1 MDRDLG
7 LGGKRRRSESTPIED
22 LRRHAE
28 AEAAWAPPV
37 RSTPFVES
45 RVPRLPPPEHGLLMW
60 DGPNLNIPIEGVRRH
75 AWVPPPEYVR
85 STPFIQSP
93 WVHAP
98 RLPREPGPMM
108 WDGPARQDP
117 PSWPHLLP
125 DAPDDDEDEEDEDDE
140 DDPLTANELS
150 EALWAQTHPNLY
162 ESMHNGYPVHENF
175 TTQRMRQANWDP
187 FVEVYQHSDDILD
200 RPRGIGP
207 KGYRGGNIFS
217 DAIRSVQNTAQT
229 AVDTIKAPVDRV
241 INTMSGPRVNWS
253 PPAQKTLDANRD
265 RVITGLTIDR
275 KKVDDNLN
283 TALNVVSGNQ
293 WNTARSANNLNDVY
307 HVSLRVFLQ
316 GPLIL
321 RVEKL
326 AVVTLTELNTNNQT
340 ANVDSSQAVPS
351 PCHCTF
357 GVFMDNARKAAGD
370 DKFFLYDAFDNNCQD
385 FVLNLL
391 QSNNCLDA
399 ASQTF
404 LKQDFSKVVAAQPGY
419 LQGVAHTLTDLG
431 GMGDRFLNGGRCT
444 IDLFRHIPPKTR
456 FSGGA
461 VTTAP
466 PHPTAVHPH
475 APVPASAPAV
485 GAPPQ
490 MQPDEPDDPKAQQI
504 DAVKNGLQ
512 GAIESGTSALE
523 MPSNIVSAVD
533 GLDTAL
539 NAGAANSWVAPVAN
553 YVGDAIAPVLDT
565 AAPILEGISAASEA
579 IAPVLDVLG
588 PVGQAAGAALLL
600 GLDMYN
606 ALTDRKRQDYERSIK
621 TASGDLD
628 KAFFIYEAENQ
639 KSGMDS
645 DTRFAVKQYLRD
657 HNVKPTRVVA
667 HKMPSESGIQS
678 TWDNISG
685 FMTGNP
691 EKHNDRVYN
700 EETSINAGVPMSV
713 LHYNSKHGIDPT
725 QKEAPWKPAMYNQ
738 MSFVLPNIGVKSMN
752 VDHRPKSNA
761 GYDAMIARTNAKMQK
776 TPAFSLKQTPSA
788 APPAAA
794 PPAAAPPAAAP
805 SLPSAPPAAVSGR
818 FTGNVNGGDFGKGF
832 RASDVSL
839 GAKKTDAA
847 VAKALSG
854 DEVQKAAG
862 GGIKV
867 LRYPDLREFKTWD
880 EFMDCPAKAAAV
892 LFLVESETSGHWI
905 AVFDAPDG
913 PHVFDPIGIA
923 LDAERS
929 RISHSERKQLD
940 ENEPQLARLLKTTRG
955 PAHVSRVDYQKDTG
969 GVNTCGRWVALRI
982 RHKHLSDT
990 DFADQV
996 HQAVSASGLTPD
1008 AWVATEGAL
1017 RGGHIHAP
1025 PPIKDDDGGVL
1036 LGVGSYGATFA
1047 APPLYIYGKHRL
1059 PKEKMATK
1067 QTTWDEG
1074 ERELRMGKLV
1084 EKVDPEFTFTAPALS
1099 IHNLDPYDPELEKYK
1114 DDNPHFETRWE
1125 DDFDNATSAVLVS
1138 PFVRGSR
1145 KGGWDVFKAMNKEGK
1160 KERLGASVSLMSDVL
1175 HKLNK
1180 AGIVHCDLHYNNIIW
1195 DADAR
1200 KYKIIDFGISGD
1212 DDPKPYN
1219 QAATDDIVRLITD
1232 TNEDIKFGLNEH
1244 LDIDTPALHQWS
1256 TEADEFLRDHI
1267 DNTHATQRRAAKLAN
1282 KLHRLID
1289 PAQPT
1294 LKFGPEDYNE
1304 DSDISDTD
1312 WDEEFESREKE
1323 RGEAYGDE
1331 DEEEEAETHA
1341 GDKRRRES
1349 PDVEGGHIHAPPPI
1363 KDDDGGVLLG
1373 VGAFGA
1379 TFAHPPLR
1387 VPPQR
1392 IPHDRLATKAT
1403 SRSEA
1408 DKEREFGSILEHVD
1422 PESRFTVPVF
1432 NVHDLDREDPQFVEF
1447 KRDHQDEHGDADAVA
1462 VSKFIKGTP
1471 RLETHKFYHL
1481 PRDEKVA
1488 RLKAAG
1494 DLMSDVLHK
1503 LNYHQIYHNDLHSD
1517 NMMWD
1522 EEAGNYK
1529 LIDWGASQYKGAVDG
1544 KAETRP
1550 WHHPISYDVFQLM
1563 HLTADEAASCIK
1575 PGEEWDPRIE
1585 DWAHET
1591 RTKLGPYMQAH
1602 HPLIKQRE
1610 AALLVNKYQ
1619 RIFDPT
1625 TPHLLFDKEDYSYES
1640 ARESSDDDDDS
1651 DILEITTVGQKRRRE
1666 EETEEYTGSGYHTE
1680 ECQKARFKLLE
1691 KFIKRKQ
1698 QTRPTQH

>member
-1 MDRDLG
+1 
-7 LGGKRRRSESTPIED
+7 
-22 LRRHAE
+22 
-28 AEAAWAPPV
+28 
-37 RSTPFVES
+37 
-45 RVPRLPPPEHGLLMW
+45 
-60 DGPNLNIPIEGVRRH
+60 
-75 AWVPPPEYVR
+75 
-85 STPFIQSP
+85 
-93 WVHAP
+93 
-98 RLPREPGPMM
+98 MM

-490 MQPDEPDDPKAQQI
+490 MQPDEPDDPKAQQFG
-504 DAVKNGLQ
+504 AVKNGLQ

-839 GAKKTDAA
+839 GDKKTDAA

-1036 LGVGSYGATFA
+1036 LGVG
-1047 APPLYIYGKHRL
+1047 
-1059 PKEKMATK
+1059 
-1067 QTTWDEG
+1067 
-1074 ERELRMGKLV
+1074 
-1084 EKVDPEFTFTAPALS
+1084 
-1099 IHNLDPYDPELEKYK
+1099 
-1114 DDNPHFETRWE
+1114 
-1125 DDFDNATSAVLVS
+1125 
-1138 PFVRGSR
+1138 
-1145 KGGWDVFKAMNKEGK
+1145 
-1160 KERLGASVSLMSDVL
+1160 
-1175 HKLNK
+1175 
-1180 AGIVHCDLHYNNIIW
+1180 
-1195 DADAR
+1195 
-1200 KYKIIDFGISGD
+1200 
-1212 DDPKPYN
+1212 
-1219 QAATDDIVRLITD
+1219 
-1232 TNEDIKFGLNEH
+1232 
-1244 LDIDTPALHQWS
+1244 
-1256 TEADEFLRDHI
+1256 
-1267 DNTHATQRRAAKLAN
+1267 
-1282 KLHRLID
+1282 
-1289 PAQPT
+1289 
-1294 LKFGPEDYNE
+1294 
-1304 DSDISDTD
+1304 
-1312 WDEEFESREKE
+1312 
-1323 RGEAYGDE
+1323 
-1331 DEEEEAETHA
+1331 
-1341 GDKRRRES
+1341 
-1349 PDVEGGHIHAPPPI
+1349 
-1363 KDDDGGVLLG
+1363 
-1373 VGAFGA
+1373 AFGA

-1408 DKEREFGSILEHVD
+1408 DKERELGSILEHVD

-1447 KRDHQDEHGDADAVA
+1447 KRDYQDEHGDADAVA

-1550 WHHPISYDVFQLM
+1550 WHHPISSDVFQLM

-1666 EETEEYTGSGYHTE
+1666 KETEEYTGSGYHTE